1 MSNTWIFFSMQS
13 SIHLHHYHNCPL
25 VAYIMPF
32 TCPKNKAE
40 WAAAVKTYNVI
51 GKTLL
56 TWPDLRSGF
65 KVNKEQ
71 YLLYRVLLPDCKEP
85 EFLNPLRLGIPTI
98 LITQAQNVLIK
109 DKHINYI

>member
-1 MSNTWIFFSMQS
+1 MQS
-13 SIHLHHYHNCPL
+13 SIHSYYYHNCPL

-40 WAAAVKTYNVI
+40 WTAAAKTYNVI

-56 TWPDLRSGF
+56 TWLDLRSGS

-85 EFLNPLRLGIPTI
+85 VSRSRTFWVSYDSHHP
-98 LITQAQNVLIK
+98 ITKRAI
-109 DKHINYI
+109 